1 MGVKKLITISTPGY
15 LPEIRVN
22 GPVKTPTYVKV
33 DAVRAL
39 VLNGRRVLE
48 HNPSNPTEK
57 VILNVSNSVKVNF
70 GADAT
75 TDKPVDTPKKV
86 DELIAP
92 TNVNP
97 ETPVEKFEEKKVE
110 VPSENEN
117 PVDNTPID
125 PTDETPI
132 QGIPVE
138 DETPSTT
145 FVDDEKAVDNTTVDP
160 TTNDAPTETPADDVN
175 GDENGVDTPAEQTTS
190 ETTEGEAPVT
200 EEKVEETK
208 PQNINKGKKKNKK

>member
-33 DAVRAL
+33 DAVRTL
-39 VLNGRRVLE
+39 VLNGRRVFE

-57 VILNVSNSVKVNF
+57 IILNVSNSVKVNF
-70 GADAT
+70 GAGAT

-86 DELIAP
+86 DEPIAP

-97 ETPVEKFEEKKVE
+97 ETPAEKFEEKKVE
-110 VPSENEN
+110 VPSENED
-117 PVDNTPID
+117 PVDNTPVD
-125 PTDETPI
+125 LTDETPAH
-132 QGIPVE
+132 GIPAE
-138 DETPSTT
+138 DEKT
-145 FVDDEKAVDNTTVDP
+145 VDNATVDP
-160 TTNDAPTETPADDVN
+160 TTDNGPTETPAEDVN
-175 GDENGVDTPAEQTTS
+175 GDENGVDTTAEQSTS

-200 EEKVEETK
+200 EEKAEETK